1 MLKFHLLIS
10 ICFKFISFNI
20 KCLLKECGLFL
31 CLTPYHKSIH
41 TSGTADL
48 ITMSA
53 EYVSAQLD
61 TVAFYLLELDK
72 EASWCPQF
80 I

>member
-1 MLKFHLLIS
+1 VLKFHPLIS

-20 KCLLKECGLFL
+20 RCLFKERGLFL

-41 TSGTADL
+41 TSGTVDFIA
-48 ITMSA
+48 MSA

-61 TVAFYLLELDK
+61 AVAFYLLELDK
-72 EASWCPQF
+72 ES
-80 I
+80 